1 MCKIRLYFV
10 ALAILFSGESFAGG
24 ILTNTNTSVAFNRN
38 FARDGVIAIDGVY
51 SNPAGVSFMPQ
62 GWHLSFTN
70 QSVKQ
75 TRTIKSGMT
84 VPAFEGT
91 PFYQPFKLN
100 GGDESGVKTFEGVA
114 TAPILPSFQLAHVG
128 ELWTLQAS
136 FAMVGGGGKCTFNH
150 GLGSFERTISLLPA
164 IISQVNAK
172 YAQFPELAGVGLGL
186 GTTTPGYS
194 LESYIHGQQYVFGLQ
209 LGTSYKISD
218 HWSVYGGFR
227 FNYVYNKYEGNIRNI
242 SVNIAGENQNLAQ
255 YVTDALPQLSQVGA
269 MLQGKAQEYSEA
281 AKQLQDID
289 PAKAADAA
297 VAAAQYAKGAQDLE
311 TVAAMHGLVA
321 DKNLDCTQRGWAIC
335 PIIGAD
341 FRYGKLNI
349 GARIEFTTHFNIEN
363 DTKVDDTGLFAD
375 GVNTPGDMPGIA
387 TIGAQY
393 EVLPQLRVMAGA
405 HYFFDKNAHMADDKQ
420 KHLSHNTWEWNAG
433 VEYDLND
440 KIMLSCGG
448 QKTNYGLGD
457 GTFLNDMSFV
467 TSSYS
472 LGLGGSIKITEKMKF
487 NIAYFQTFYDKFDK
501 SYSQTFDAAGQS
513 IAADCT
519 DQFTRTN
526 KVFAIGVDVDF

>member
-1 MCKIRLYFV
+1 
-10 ALAILFSGESFAGG
+10 
-24 ILTNTNTSVAFNRN
+24 
-38 FARDGVIAIDGVY
+38 
-51 SNPAGVSFMPQ
+51 
-62 GWHLSFTN
+62 
-70 QSVKQ
+70 
-75 TRTIKSGMT
+75 
-84 VPAFEGT
+84 
-91 PFYQPFKLN
+91 
-100 GGDESGVKTFEGVA
+100 
-114 TAPILPSFQLAHVG
+114 
-128 ELWTLQAS
+128 
-136 FAMVGGGGKCTFNH
+136 
-150 GLGSFERTISLLPA
+150 
-164 IISQVNAK
+164 
-172 YAQFPELAGVGLGL
+172 
-186 GTTTPGYS
+186 
-194 LESYIHGQQYVFGLQ
+194 
-209 LGTSYKISD
+209 
-218 HWSVYGGFR
+218 
-227 FNYVYNKYEGNIRNI
+227 
-242 SVNIAGENQNLAQ
+242 
-255 YVTDALPQLSQVGA
+255 

-289 PAKAADAA
+289 PAKAA
-297 VAAAQYAKGAQDLE
+297 AAAAAAAKYAEGAQGLE
-311 TVAAMHGLVA
+311 TVASMHGLVA

-405 HYFFDKNAHMADDKQ
+405 HYFFDKNAHMADEKQ